1 MSVISEPEYI
11 ERKATVE
18 LLRNLGSRDY
28 RREKGTIQDAI
39 KMVSFP
45 EYTPSADVAPVR
57 HGHIVTTTDRWAT
70 YHQNCS
76 ECSEELPWKE
86 HPNFCH
92 NCGAKLDL
100 EG

>member
-1 MSVISEPEYI
+1 MTEYI
-11 ERKATVE
+11 EREKVVFGI
-18 LLRNLGSRDY
+18 LGL
-28 RREKGTIQDAI
+28 TIVDSAVAAYADAVLHRVQSI
-39 KMVSFP
+39 P
-45 EYTPSADVAPVR
+45 AADVAPVR

-92 NCGAKLDL
+92 NCGAKMD
-100 EG
+100 GDSNA